1 MRYIPRPHARSE
13 TAVGAIRRLFQR
25 VGLLTRVGI
34 AVLAIGAVVSPGT
47 LSAQQRPNAEVAQRA
62 ISQLRSPYCPTM
74 LETCT
79 SAAGAALRDSIYDLA
94 EAGMTSEEIIEWMI
108 DRHGEE
114 YRAAPQRS
122 GAGLWA
128 WIIPPAFLLLAAA
141 VVTLW
146 IRDRRASAP
155 QSPAPTS
162 SLSDEDRDKLSAAL
176 REWEEMGEEVV

>member
-1 MRYIPRPHARSE
+1 MRHPLRSSARSE
-13 TAVGAIRRLFQR
+13 TAVGTIRRLFQR
-25 VGLLTRVGI
+25 VGLLTRCGI
-34 AVLAIGAVVSPGT
+34 AVLAIGMAVPAGP

-128 WIIPPAFLLLAAA
+128 WIIPPAFLILAAT

-146 IRDRRASAP
+146 IRERRASAP
-155 QSPAPTS
+155 EPAGPTS
-162 SLSDEDRDKLSAAL
+162 SMSDEDREKLSAAL